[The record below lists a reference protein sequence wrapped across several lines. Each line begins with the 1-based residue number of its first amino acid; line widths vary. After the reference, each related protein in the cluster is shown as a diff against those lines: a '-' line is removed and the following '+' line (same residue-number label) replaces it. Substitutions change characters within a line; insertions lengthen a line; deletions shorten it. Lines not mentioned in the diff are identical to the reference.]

1 MTGTPAASPPT
12 DPPGSRTTMLDLD
25 GEVRLLT
32 FPGPPGAPV
41 LLCLHGLGGS
51 ALNFA
56 ALGPLLAATH
66 EVVVLDLPAHGR
78 SRPPAGADAAG
89 DALAVLDGVL
99 ATFAG
104 RPVTLVG
111 ASLGGVLA
119 QRRLARGSAPI
130 ERLVLLDPPVPT
142 TVGRAWDPR
151 LTPRLAFL
159 WAPGVG
165 ALVQRQMARTGP
177 EETVRRQLAQAT
189 PHVDRVPAEVRAA
202 TVAETRWRD
211 TRPDAAAAR
220 TAQWR
225 MILQT
230 LQLLSRPAAW
240 QAELARI
247 DVPVLW
253 LQGADDLLA
262 PVGHVRALAARLPAW
277 SLRVRGG
284 VGHLP
289 HLEDPGWTAA
299 QLREWLPA

>member
-1 MTGTPAASPPT
+1 MTGTTGSPPPT
-12 DPPGSRTTMLDLD
+12 DPPGSRSDTVDVGGD
-25 GEVRLLT
+25 VRLLV

-51 ALNFA
+51 ALNFR

-78 SRPPAGADAAG
+78 SRPPAGPDAAA
-89 DALAVLDGVL
+89 DALAVLDRVL
-99 ATFAG
+99 TSLDG

-119 QRRLARGSAPI
+119 QRRLARAGGTVD
-130 ERLVLLDPPVPT
+130 RLVLIDPPVPT
-142 TVGRAWDPR
+142 TVGRARDPR
-151 LTPRLAFL
+151 LTPRLAL
-159 WAPGVG
+159 LRAPGVG
-165 ALVQRQMARTGP
+165 ALVLRQMARTSP

-189 PHVDRVPAEVRAA
+189 PHGDRVPAELRAA
-202 TVAETRWRD
+202 AVAETRWRD
-211 TRPDAAAAR
+211 SRPDAAVAR

-230 LQLLSRPAAW
+230 LQLLSRPRAW
-240 QAELARI
+240 QAELERI
-247 DVPVLW
+247 AVPVLW

-262 PVGHVRALAARLPAW
+262 PVGHVRALAARLPSW
-277 SLRVRGG
+277 SLRVREG

-289 HLEDPGWTAA
+289 HLEDPEWTAA